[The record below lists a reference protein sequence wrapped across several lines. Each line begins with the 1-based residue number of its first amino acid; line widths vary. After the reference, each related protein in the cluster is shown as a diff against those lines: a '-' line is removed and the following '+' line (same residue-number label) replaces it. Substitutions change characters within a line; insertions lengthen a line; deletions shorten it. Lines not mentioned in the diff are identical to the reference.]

1 MANTVE
7 VKGLKELDAVL
18 KSLPEKIEQNVMRG
32 AIRAGQNVMLNAV
45 REKLRSNGSI
55 QSGLLADSLRIS
67 FSRKALKRGWLNA
80 KVIAGRRSKASAKSK
95 TGDAAE
101 KKKEPFY
108 AYLLEFGTAAHFIS
122 IKEDAKPNKQTR
134 RGERKYSY
142 RTINNMVK
150 RGSLV
155 IGKHFVG
162 QSVAHPGAR
171 PKPFMRP
178 AFDESQQAAIE
189 AFAEYV
195 RKRLPKELKKAG
207 RV

>member
-1 MANTVE
+1 MASTVE
-7 VKGLKELDAVL
+7 IKGLKELDAVL

-32 AIRAGQNVMLNAV
+32 AIRAGQKVVLDAV
-45 REKLRSNGSI
+45 REKLRSNGSVR
-55 QSGLLADSLRIS
+55 SGDLINSLRIR
-67 FSRKALKRGWLNA
+67 FDRKAKKRGWINS
-80 KVIAGRRSKASAKSK
+80 KVIVGNA
-95 TGDAAE
+95 DA
-101 KKKEPFY
+101 Y
-108 AYLLEFGTAAHFIS
+108 YSHMVEFGTAAHFVS

-134 RGERKYSY
+134 RGERKYGY

-162 QSVAHPGAR
+162 QSVSHPGAR

>member
-1 MANTVE
+1 MASTVE
-7 VKGLKELDAVL
+7 IKGLKELDAVL

-32 AIRAGQNVMLNAV
+32 AIRAGQKVMLDAV
-45 REKLRSNGSI
+45 REKLRSNGSVM
-55 QSGLLADSLRIS
+55 SGDLINSLRIQ
-67 FSRKALKRGWLNA
+67 FDRKARKRGWVNA
-80 KVIAGRRSKASAKSK
+80 KLVVGSKEA
-95 TGDAAE
+95 
-101 KKKEPFY
+101 FY
-108 AYLLEFGTAAHFIS
+108 AHMLEFGTAAHFIS
-122 IKEDAKPNKQTR
+122 IKEDAKPKRQTR
-134 RGERKYSY
+134 RGERKYGY
-142 RTINNMVK
+142 RTINKMVK

-162 QSVAHPGAR
+162 QSVSHPGSS
-171 PKPFMRP
+171 PKPFIRP

>member
-1 MANTVE
+1 MASTVE
-7 VKGLKELDAVL
+7 IKGLKELDAVL

-32 AIRAGQNVMLNAV
+32 AIRAGQKVVLDAV
-45 REKLRSNGSI
+45 REKLRSNGSVR
-55 QSGLLADSLRIS
+55 SGDLINSLRIR
-67 FSRKALKRGWLNA
+67 FDRKAKKRGWINS
-80 KVIAGRRSKASAKSK
+80 KVIVGNA
-95 TGDAAE
+95 DA
-101 KKKEPFY
+101 Y
-108 AYLLEFGTAAHFIS
+108 YSHMVEFGTAAHFVS

-134 RGERKYSY
+134 KGQRKYGYS
-142 RTINNMVK
+142 TINKMVK

-162 QSVAHPGAR
+162 QSVSHPGAR

>member
-1 MANTVE
+1 MASTVE
-7 VKGLKELDAVL
+7 IKGLKELDAVL

-32 AIRAGQNVMLNAV
+32 AIRAGQKVMLDAV
-45 REKLRSNGSI
+45 REKLRSNGSVR
-55 QSGLLADSLRIS
+55 SGDLINSLRIQ
-67 FSRKALKRGWLNA
+67 FDRKARKRGWVNA
-80 KVIAGRRSKASAKSK
+80 KLVVGSKEA
-95 TGDAAE
+95 
-101 KKKEPFY
+101 FY
-108 AYLLEFGTAAHFIS
+108 AHMLEFGTAAHFIS
-122 IKEDAKPNKQTR
+122 IKEDAKPKRQTR
-134 RGERKYSY
+134 RGERKYGY
-142 RTINNMVK
+142 RTINKMVK

-162 QSVAHPGAR
+162 QSVSHPGSS
-171 PKPFMRP
+171 PKPFIRP

>member
-1 MANTVE
+1 MASTVE
-7 VKGLKELDAVL
+7 IKGLKELDAVL

-32 AIRAGQNVMLNAV
+32 AIRAGQKIMIDAV
-45 REKLRSNGSI
+45 REKLRTNQSI
-55 QSGLLADSLRIS
+55 KSGALEKSLRIR
-67 FSRKALKRGWLNA
+67 FDRKAKKRGWLNA
-80 KVIAGRRSKASAKSK
+80 KVIAG
-95 TGDAAE
+95 D
-101 KKKEPFY
+101 KEAYY
-108 AYLLEFGTAAHFIS
+108 AHMVEFGTAAHFIS
-122 IKEDAKPNKQTR
+122 IKEDVKPNKQTR

-162 QSVAHPGAR
+162 QSVSHPGAR

-178 AFDESQQAAIE
+178 TFDESQQAAIE

-195 RKRLPKELKKAG
+195 RKRLPRELKKAG

>member
-1 MANTVE
+1 MASTVE
-7 VKGLKELDAVL
+7 IKGLKELDAVL

-45 REKLRSNGSI
+45 REKLRSNGSVR
-55 QSGLLADSLRIS
+55 SGDLINSLRIR
-67 FSRKALKRGWLNA
+67 FDRKAKKRGWINS
-80 KVIAGRRSKASAKSK
+80 KVIIGNA
-95 TGDAAE
+95 DAY
-101 KKKEPFY
+101 Y
-108 AYLLEFGTAAHFIS
+108 AHMVEFGTAAHFIS

-134 RGERKYSY
+134 RGERKYGY

-162 QSVAHPGAR
+162 QSVSHPGAR
-171 PKPFMRP
+171 AKPFMRP

>member
-1 MANTVE
+1 MASTVE
-7 VKGLKELDAVL
+7 IKGLKELDAVL

-32 AIRAGQNVMLNAV
+32 AIRSGQKVVLDAV
-45 REKLRSNGSI
+45 REKLRSNGSVR
-55 QSGLLADSLRIS
+55 SGDLINSLRIR
-67 FSRKALKRGWLNA
+67 FDRKAKKRGWINS
-80 KVIAGRRSKASAKSK
+80 KVIVGNA
-95 TGDAAE
+95 DA
-101 KKKEPFY
+101 Y
-108 AYLLEFGTAAHFIS
+108 YSHMVEFGTAAHFIS
-122 IKEDAKPNKQTR
+122 IKEDVKPNKQTR

-142 RTINNMVK
+142 RTINKMVK

-162 QSVAHPGAR
+162 QSVSHPGAR

>member
-7 VKGLKELDAVL
+7 IKGLKELDAVL

-32 AIRAGQNVMLNAV
+32 AIRAGQKVMLDAV
-45 REKLRSNGSI
+45 REKLRSNGLVR
-55 QSGLLADSLRIS
+55 SGDLINSLRIQ
-67 FSRKALKRGWLNA
+67 FDRKAKKRGWLNA
-80 KVIAGRRSKASAKSK
+80 KVVVGN
-95 TGDAAE
+95 
-101 KKKEPFY
+101 KEAFY
-108 AYLLEFGTAAHFIS
+108 AHMVEFGTAAHFIR
-122 IKEDAKPNKQTR
+122 IKEDAKPNRQTR
-134 RGERKYSY
+134 KGTKKYSY
-142 RTINNMVK
+142 KTINKMVK

-155 IGKHFVG
+155 IGKSFVG
-162 QSVAHPGAR
+162 ESLSHPGAR

-178 AFDESQQAAIE
+178 AFDEYNQASIE